1 METSS
6 RPTSIT
12 PSGECSL
19 LTSDVQEPLLKIHI
33 PCSTKD
39 VMIQTVETALSSCV
53 QCNDKL
59 YAMLDIAQTIGTM
72 CERLCGTS
80 YTLDTNWRI
89 LVDVGRFNMRRFME
103 AIESDLNKISNQ
115 YIRYVYNIIMLI

>member
-1 METSS
+1 METAS
-6 RPTSIT
+6 RPTSIK
-12 PSGECSL
+12 PSGEGSL
-19 LTSDVQEPLLKIHI
+19 LTSDVQEPLPKIHI

-59 YAMLDIAQTIGTM
+59 YAMLDIAQTIGTT

-89 LVDVGRFNMRRFME
+89 LVDVGRFNMRRFTE

-115 YIRYVYNIIMLI
+115 YIRYV